1 MNIFYGA
8 YGIDLL
14 SIFLLII
21 SFFLGF
27 NYYTNFLGLILNIFV
42 IYRTFSKNIFK
53 RTNELNKF
61 LSIINKILSKF
72 NKSIPYN
79 LPRMTLDHIPQAF
92 NMLKY
97 KLNQKRKFKIISCPR
112 CGQKLRL
119 PRIHKNVIVTCK
131 KCSNEF
137 KTKA

>member
-42 IYRTFSKNIFK
+42 IYRTLYI
-53 RTNELNKF
+53 
-61 LSIINKILSKF
+61 
-72 NKSIPYN
+72 
-79 LPRMTLDHIPQAF
+79 
-92 NMLKY
+92 
-97 KLNQKRKFKIISCPR
+97 
-112 CGQKLRL
+112 
-119 PRIHKNVIVTCK
+119 
-131 KCSNEF
+131 
-137 KTKA
+137 